1 MFAANMSARAL
12 ALTSSNH
19 DQFVSRHFVKLNLL
33 PATNGE
39 A

>member
-12 ALTSSNH
+12 AIESSNH
-19 DQFVSRHFVKLNLL
+19 DQFGSSHFVKLNLR